1 MRKINLQSLMLIFL
15 IVAGIGIIVLL
26 QTKDSSFDLSGTPRV
41 TKGVPA
47 PAFSLPG
54 LDGNMVNLD
63 DYKGKIVL
71 LNIWATW
78 CPPCVAEMPSME
90 KLYQELKEENF
101 EILAVSIDVSGSNVV
116 APFMKKH
123 RLSFPAL
130 TDTQGTIKDLYQTT
144 GVPESFILDKDG
156 IIAEKVIGPREWATP
171 EVINYFRNM
180 IQTNSLGSEDAKIYL
195 VKFTDPGC
203 ETCSKFHPFV
213 KKLMSI
219 YQNKIKLVIRYAPF
233 HKGADEMVKILE
245 ASRKQGKYWETL
257 EVMYESQGYWASH
270 HDPQPQ
276 RIWEFLPKAGLDLE
290 KIRVDMNAPEIEKI
304 IKQDMADA
312 KTLNVS
318 KTPGFFVNGRPL
330 SSFGYKQLQELVESE
345 IISNY

>member
-180 IQTNSLGSEDAKIYL
+180 IQTN
-195 VKFTDPGC
+195 
-203 ETCSKFHPFV
+203 
-213 KKLMSI
+213 
-219 YQNKIKLVIRYAPF
+219 
-233 HKGADEMVKILE
+233 
-245 ASRKQGKYWETL
+245 
-257 EVMYESQGYWASH
+257 
-270 HDPQPQ
+270 
-276 RIWEFLPKAGLDLE
+276 
-290 KIRVDMNAPEIEKI
+290 
-304 IKQDMADA
+304 
-312 KTLNVS
+312 
-318 KTPGFFVNGRPL
+318 
-330 SSFGYKQLQELVESE
+330 
-345 IISNY
+345 